1 MTPYELAKR
10 YYPRLWPL
18 ARLSRLLELG
28 RLTQAEYDELTHA
41 ADAAEHTPDI

>member
-18 ARLSRLLELG
+18 ERLDKLLELG
-28 RLTQAEYDELTHA
+28 RITQEEYDGIVGEAVSDDRT
-41 ADAAEHTPDI
+41 

>member
-18 ARLSRLLELG
+18 ERLDKLLELG
-28 RLTQAEYDELTHA
+28 RITQEEYDGIVGEVAL
-41 ADAAEHTPDI
+41 DGESQ